1 MRQSCFHVALGRI
14 TIFTSWF
21 YINVLCDFE
30 SGFGPLRRSL
40 GGEVAL
46 LVQEHL
52 ESCGVILNVHGNCL
66 TTEFEASGCEKS
78 KAGFYIK
85 QSMARGDI
93 KRAPENYENTNGN
106 YLPQSVLYMDIHG
119 KTPFYLYI

>member
-1 MRQSCFHVALGRI
+1 MRQSCSHVALGRI
-14 TIFTSWF
+14 TIFTPCF
-21 YINVLCDFE
+21 HINTLCDVE

-52 ESCGVILNVHGNCL
+52 ESCGVILNVHGNCV
-66 TTEFEASGCEKS
+66 TTGIEASGCEKS
-78 KAGFYIK
+78 TAGFYIK

-93 KRAPENYENTNGN
+93 KRAPENDKNMNGN
-106 YLPQSVLYMDIHG
+106 YLPQSVLYMEIHG